1 MAVNCQNGTKM
12 LISRVVEQTVVEQ
25 RQDQLGLVQLREA
38 FQLKNVPKSGKSPQ
52 GGGSAKNIKKSKIRN
67 LDFLIRGGGRP
78 YFHFFPKFK
87 CSL

>member
-52 GGGSAKNIKKSKIRN
+52 LS
-67 LDFLIRGGGRP
+67 
-78 YFHFFPKFK
+78 
-87 CSL
+87 